1 MPSAISIENLNAG
14 YLTETGGYIR
24 VLRDVNL
31 EVPEGVL
38 MGLVGESGSGK
49 STLANIAVGLVNPPL
64 VVESGRVVIEGK
76 YDIFSMSQEE
86 LNRLRGKVIAYVPQA
101 AQNSLNPVF
110 KVKRIVA
117 DILSAHN
124 IDVESHMDLVL
135 DALQEVGLARDRQV
149 LELYPFQMSGGM
161 KQRLILAIALM
172 LDPRIVVMD
181 EPTTG
186 LDVVTQH
193 EILKVIRRVQR
204 ERNLTMLFI
213 SHDIAMMFQVV
224 DYMAVMYAGEVV
236 EEADY
241 RTLLEDP
248 HHPYTYLLLNSIPS
262 IVKRGQKLA
271 RLPGDFEGFANLPPG
286 CSLSSR
292 CPFATDECRAQ
303 HPKLVTYSKGAYR
316 CLRYPA
322 WKKEAEGGRQVA

>member
-1 MPSAISIENLNAG
+1 MPPAIAVEGLNAG
-14 YLTETGGYIR
+14 YLTDEGYVR
-24 VLRDVNL
+24 VLRDVSL
-31 EVPEGVL
+31 EVPEGAIT
-38 MGLVGESGSGK
+38 GIVGESGSGK
-49 STLANIAVGLVNPPL
+49 STLANIMVGLVSPPL

-76 YDIFSMSQEE
+76 YDLLSLSEDE

-110 KVKRIVA
+110 KVKRIIA
-117 DILSAHN
+117 DILAAHN
-124 IDVESHMDLVL
+124 IDMESHMDLVL
-135 DALQEVGLARDRQV
+135 DTLQEVGLARDKQI

-161 KQRLILAIALM
+161 KQRLIIAMALM

-193 EILKVIRRVQR
+193 EILKVIKRVQR
-204 ERNLTMLFI
+204 ERNLTMVFI
-213 SHDIAMMFQVV
+213 SHDIAMLFQVV

-236 EEADY
+236 EYADY
-241 RTLLEDP
+241 KTLLEDP

-271 RLPGDFEGFANLPPG
+271 RLPGEFEGFSNLPPG
-286 CSLSSR
+286 CALSSR
-292 CPFATDECRAQ
+292 CPFATPECRTT
-303 HPKLVTYSKGAYR
+303 HPPLVAYPRGAYR

-322 WKKEAEGGRQVA
+322 WRDETGRARLYG